1 MSICVLWN
9 SSTSKH
15 CNYALKSNEGFCKSC
30 VCVIYSLHKRLF
42 FQFCYTLFW
51 KICINAFINVQR
63 DCVKFMNIMFCFKNR
78 LGIDLDAY
86 KETKENPIENYVT

>member
-1 MSICVLWN
+1 MLWKVMKASVNLAFVLYIAYI
-9 SSTSKH
+9 KD
-15 CNYALKSNEGFCKSC
+15 F
-30 VCVIYSLHKRLF
+30 F

-78 LGIDLDAY
+78 LGINLDAY
-86 KETKENPIENYVT
+86 KETKEYPIENYVT